1 MKYLLCMLLM
11 ISLTACSAG
20 LRWQSDGNVEGYVKA
35 PKIQPESKQI
45 WRFLHDPQT
54 RAGVRTVTNAGT
66 LYKEINLSTAPA

>member
-35 PKIQPESKQI
+35 PKIQPESK
-45 WRFLHDPQT
+45 
-54 RAGVRTVTNAGT
+54 
-66 LYKEINLSTAPA
+66 